1 MSGKEGI
8 RGYIVQTMIAILESL
23 QGDWKYIQVEPDTL
37 NDKVDILWTAND
49 SSENLYQVKSSITDF
64 GKTEILNYLLDLY
77 NENPSANSFC
87 VILVGNAS
95 TTTKNY
101 FKDIK
106 KHNLDDF
113 ETRFLNLDSV
123 KDKIIVNFYP
133 LHLPTLEAA
142 IITHIDRFLSSKKI
156 NVDLATKELIYGG
169 LINQFLFFSTDGKKV
184 SKSQFENKLLGWIN
198 FNYSK
203 YLAKSNRDLYLS
215 FYLTNFVDFEDSISK
230 ISLPSID
237 RFDLIKNLRKD
248 ALKLFEKINQYKI
261 IKKEPKEETI
271 STFSDIFKGIDLNAI
286 SRTFPEYKNEPVII
300 SDYEIN
306 DLKEKCKKTLGIE
319 LDENFFYFG
328 DLKESKNSLTFIPGQ
343 ANIILNGTDNEKKK
357 KEDYDDF
364 EIKVESLFDIF
375 IFWEKIQNLNI
386 LPIVFSNNS
395 NSYENGLRIKLFI
408 PKNVTVILP
417 KEFPH
422 PNRLDVLK
430 VFNNPSNILTDYLK
444 HQKDSKVNECYS
456 SKFPKFIYEFE
467 STFSLFGMSLSE
479 TKREKRIE
487 QFYDIIEHVFDFKV
501 FHDNP
506 KFTILECEIEELS
519 ANETISLPSFIFYSC
534 EGEFDIE
541 YEINS
546 KKLSEKI
553 KGLLR
558 VKN

>member
-23 QGDWKYIQVEPDTL
+23 QRDWKYIQVEPDTQ
-37 NDKVDILWTAND
+37 NDKVDILWTEND
-49 SSENLYQVKSSITDF
+49 SSENLYQVKSSVTDF

-95 TTTKNY
+95 TTTKNF

-106 KHNLDDF
+106 KQNSNDF
-113 ETRFLNLDSV
+113 ETRFLNLNSV

-133 LHLPTLEAA
+133 LHLPMIEAA
-142 IITHIDRFLSSKKI
+142 IITHIDRFLSLKKI
-156 NVDLATKELIYGG
+156 YVDLTTKELIYGG

-203 YLAKSNRDLYLS
+203 YLTKSNRDLFLS

-230 ISLPSID
+230 VSLPAID
-237 RFDLIKNLRKD
+237 SFSLVKNLRKD

-261 IKKEPKEETI
+261 IKKELKEETI
-271 STFSDIFKGIDLNAI
+271 SPHNDIFKGMDLTVI
-286 SRTFPEYKNEPVII
+286 SRTFPEYKNELVII
-300 SDYEIN
+300 SNYEIN
-306 DLKEKCKKTLGIE
+306 ELKEKSKKALGIE
-319 LDENFFYFG
+319 LDETFFYFG
-328 DLKESKNSLTFIPGQ
+328 DLKESKNSLTFFPGQ
-343 ANIILNGTDNEKKK
+343 ANAILNGTDNEKKK

-364 EIKVESLFDIF
+364 EMKVENLYDILA
-375 IFWEKIQNLNI
+375 FWEKIQSLNI

-408 PKNVTVILP
+408 PKSVKVILP

-430 VFNNPSNILTDYLK
+430 EFNNPNNILISYLK

-456 SKFPKFIYEFE
+456 RKFPKFIYEFE
-467 STFSLFGMSLSE
+467 STYSLFGMSLYE
-479 TKREKRIE
+479 TKKEKRIE
-487 QFYDIIEHVFDFKV
+487 QFYNIIDHVFDFEI
-501 FHDNP
+501 FNDN
-506 KFTILECEIEELS
+506 KDFTILECEIEELS
-519 ANETISLPSFIFYSC
+519 ANETISLPSFIFYRY
-534 EGEFDIE
+534 EGEFDLE